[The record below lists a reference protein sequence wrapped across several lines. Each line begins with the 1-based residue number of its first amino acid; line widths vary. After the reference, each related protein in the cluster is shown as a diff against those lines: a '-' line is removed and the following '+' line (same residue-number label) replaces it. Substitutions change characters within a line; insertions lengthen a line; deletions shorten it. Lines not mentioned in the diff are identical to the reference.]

1 MQGMRIA
8 FIKCHGSGNDF
19 ALIDARALALSD
31 AEWGRIARALCDRGG
46 PVGAD
51 GLLLL
56 RAGSGGAAF
65 AQMVVNADGSI
76 PETCLN
82 GLRCTARAGFE
93 ALGIAAATVNLKTS
107 DAQVAR
113 DPELAPGVYTVRTIV
128 GPASTDPRAAGLNLA
143 PSGIGDRGIEALG
156 AGASGTGAPRNG
168 APEMGAS
175 SIGASG
181 TGAPGTA
188 ALRIGAPGVE
198 ASGDEQGGVEA
209 SGIETLGIAAPETG
223 APEIGAP
230 AIHGPVIEARI
241 PGLPSERAFTAVAM
255 PNPHLITFVDRIDVA
270 ELTALGDWCEAG
282 PALLA
287 DRANVSFVELRPD
300 GLFVHTYERGVG
312 LTNACGTAMGAATH
326 VAGLT
331 GRIPFG
337 QWITVH
343 NPGGRVRTR
352 AEGPAGGDAVTIAG
366 NATFEWDGEI
376 EIDPATGEPGAL
388 LITRR
393 RDDEAA
399 AWASLRDG

>member
-1 MQGMRIA
+1 MQGMRLT
-8 FIKCHGSGNDF
+8 FTKCHGSGNDF
-19 ALIDARALALSD
+19 ALLDARETRLSD
-31 AEWGRIARALCDRGG
+31 AEWGRIARTLCDRAG

-56 RAGSGGAAF
+56 GAASGGAAF

-93 ALGIAAATVNLKTS
+93 ALGIEAATVRLKTS
-107 DAQVAR
+107 DAQVAH
-113 DPELAPGVYTVRTIV
+113 DPELAPGVYTVRTTV
-128 GPASTDPRAAGLNLA
+128 GPAATDPHAAGINLSA
-143 PSGIGDRGIEALG
+143 
-156 AGASGTGAPRNG
+156 
-168 APEMGAS
+168 
-175 SIGASG
+175 
-181 TGAPGTA
+181 
-188 ALRIGAPGVE
+188 
-198 ASGDEQGGVEA
+198 
-209 SGIETLGIAAPETG
+209 
-223 APEIGAP
+223 
-230 AIHGPVIEARI
+230 PVIEARV
-241 PGLPSERAFTAVAM
+241 PGLPSDRDFTAVAM
-255 PNPHLITFVDRIDVA
+255 PNPHLITFVDRVDVA

-300 GLFVHTYERGVG
+300 GLYVHTYERGVG

-352 AEGPAGGDAVTIAG
+352 AAGPEGGDAVTIAG
-366 NATFEWDGEI
+366 NATFEWDAQI
-376 EIDPATGEPGAL
+376 EIDPATGAL
-388 LITRR
+388 GDLTVTRR
-393 RDDEAA
+393 RDDEVA
-399 AWASLRDG
+399 AWASLRAG